1 VLYVPTHL
9 AVVVPTKDRPDKIR
23 ALLDS
28 LCRQTVRCGRIV
40 IVDGGASIRDLILGY
55 ADRLPIEHH
64 ECRPPGQI
72 RQRSMGIAMLGVE
85 TPLVACLDDDNV
97 FEADAMERM
106 VNFWNTCEADTAA
119 VSFNVI
125 NVPPEPNSWVR
136 RLFGIAGTEP
146 GRVLPS
152 GATTSNCQASRD
164 YRTDWVCGGAT
175 VWRLEVLRRHPH
187 RELPSRWAIHEDVI
201 YSYPLSRT
209 YPMYVCAGA
218 RVRHEHVVDYG
229 AKRHYQFYGLTQT
242 LWMMHMVETNPDL
255 SMPALLWMLLGT
267 ATGRIL
273 AGAFGFQRRHLQ
285 FARGQ
290 IEAVLKVLRAR
301 LQGRDVASVIEA
313 EAARAR

>member
-1 VLYVPTHL
+1 MFYAPAHL
-9 AVVVPTKDRPDKIR
+9 AIVVPTKDRPQKIR
-23 ALLDS
+23 TLLDS
-28 LCRQTVRCGRIV
+28 LSAQTVKCGRIV
-40 IVDGGASIRDLILGY
+40 IIDGGASVRDLILGY

-64 ECRPPGQI
+64 TCPSPGQI
-72 RQRSMGIAMLGVE
+72 RQRNMGIALLDTG
-85 TPLVACLDDDNV
+85 TPLVACLDDDIV
-97 FEADAMERM
+97 FEPEAMERM
-106 VNFWNTCEADTAA
+106 VSFWNACEAETAA
-119 VSFNVI
+119 VSFNIV
-125 NVPPEPNSWVR
+125 NVPPEPDSWVR
-136 RLFGIAGTEP
+136 RLFGIAGAEP

-152 GATTSNCQASRD
+152 GATTSNCQAARD

-175 VWRLEVLRRHPH
+175 VWRLDVLHRHPH

-201 YSYPLSRT
+201 YSYPLSRI

-242 LWMMHMVETNPDL
+242 LWMLYMVETNQNL
-255 SMPALLWMLLGT
+255 SMPALLWTIFGT

-273 AGAFGFQRRHLQ
+273 AGTFGFQRRHLQ

-290 IEAVLKVLRAR
+290 VEAVRKVAWAHLR
-301 LQGRDVASVIEA
+301 GRDVASVIEA